1 MMEGEPL
8 MQPKRGAAEETVAG
22 EEDLLMRAWQEARGE
37 ALKRCAG
44 TLARLRAGDGG
55 FYQAEDFM
63 QDLFIEFE
71 GLFRRWHASPE
82 PDHAQ
87 LMADWRRLLWGGGI
101 RVLRRVPQRLWSGAE
116 WAIEPGRLALDEGAL
131 CDQGDG
137 GATRG
142 RPRLPRSAMDELT
155 QSENAEASWASL
167 TTVRELEAALFA
179 LRPLQRQVIFMSV
192 VQALPAATV
201 ADRLGLSGRNS
212 VYQRVSAA
220 RAALRRQ
227 LDR

>member
-1 MMEGEPL
+1 MRTG
-8 MQPKRGAAEETVAG
+8 QGSAANAGAG
-22 EEDLLMRAWQEARGE
+22 EEDLLMLEWQEARGE
-37 ALKRCAG
+37 VLKRCAG

-71 GLFRRWHASPE
+71 GLFRQWHASPE
-82 PDHAQ
+82 PDQAQ
-87 LMADWRRLLWGGGI
+87 LMAGWRRLLWGGGI

-116 WAIEPGRLALDEGAL
+116 WAVEPGRLSLDEGAL

-137 GATRG
+137 AATRG
-142 RPRLPRSAMDELT
+142 CPRLPRSAMDELT
-155 QSENAEASWASL
+155 QSENAEAGRASL
-167 TTVRELEAALFA
+167 TALRELEAALFA
-179 LRPLQRQVIFMSV
+179 LRPIQRQVIFMSV